1 MKTSQ
6 AIGIVAVGTLLFQIA
21 DIGKSVYLRGRD
33 VSDSQRI
40 QQQQSPA
47 EIDRANREQA
57 KDYAFL
63 YNNPS
68 LEEPMYQKLTKTT
81 AQSGSA
87 QWATLNWAQ
96 SLLSLHSPNTIHH
109 PPNTINYSDISPI
122 DPRLSA

>member
-6 AIGIVAVGTLLFQIA
+6 AIGIVAVGTLLFQFA
-21 DIGKSVYLRGRD
+21 DIGKSAYLRSRD

-40 QQQQSPA
+40 HQQQSPA
-47 EIDRANREQA
+47 EIDRANRERA

-81 AQSGSA
+81 A
-87 QWATLNWAQ
+87 
-96 SLLSLHSPNTIHH
+96 H
-109 PPNTINYSDISPI
+109 
-122 DPRLSA
+122 

>member
-6 AIGIVAVGTLLFQIA
+6 AIGIVAVGTLLFQVA
-21 DIGKSVYLRGRD
+21 DIGKSAYLQGRD

-40 QQQQSPA
+40 QQHQSPA

-68 LEEPMYQKLTKTT
+68 LEEPMYQKLTKTNSKLT
-81 AQSGSA
+81 AK
-87 QWATLNWAQ
+87 
-96 SLLSLHSPNTIHH
+96 
-109 PPNTINYSDISPI
+109 Y
-122 DPRLSA
+122 

>member
-6 AIGIVAVGTLLFQIA
+6 AIGIVAIGTLLFQLA

-81 AQSGSA
+81 SKLTAK
-87 QWATLNWAQ
+87 
-96 SLLSLHSPNTIHH
+96 
-109 PPNTINYSDISPI
+109 Y
-122 DPRLSA
+122 

>member
-6 AIGIVAVGTLLFQIA
+6 AIGIVALGTLLFQIA

-40 QQQQSPA
+40 GQQQSPA

-57 KDYAFL
+57 KDHAFL

-81 AQSGSA
+81 AQFGSA
-87 QWATLNWAQ
+87 
-96 SLLSLHSPNTIHH
+96 H
-109 PPNTINYSDISPI
+109 
-122 DPRLSA
+122 

>member
-6 AIGIVAVGTLLFQIA
+6 AIGIFAVGTLLFQLA

-33 VSDSQRI
+33 VSDSQRM

-63 YNNPS
+63 YNDPS
-68 LEEPMYQKLTKTT
+68 LEEPMYQKLTKTASKLT
-81 AQSGSA
+81 AK
-87 QWATLNWAQ
+87 
-96 SLLSLHSPNTIHH
+96 
-109 PPNTINYSDISPI
+109 Y
-122 DPRLSA
+122 

>member
-63 YNNPS
+63 HNNPS
-68 LEEPMYQKLTKTT
+68 LEEPMYQKLTKT
-81 AQSGSA
+81 A
-87 QWATLNWAQ
+87 
-96 SLLSLHSPNTIHH
+96 
-109 PPNTINYSDISPI
+109 PI
-122 DPRLSA
+122 AKHQ

>member
-6 AIGIVAVGTLLFQIA
+6 AIGIVALGTLLFQIA

-40 QQQQSPA
+40 GQQQSPA

-63 YNNPS
+63 HNNPS
-68 LEEPMYQKLTKTT
+68 LEEPMYQKLTKT
-81 AQSGSA
+81 A
-87 QWATLNWAQ
+87 
-96 SLLSLHSPNTIHH
+96 
-109 PPNTINYSDISPI
+109 PI
-122 DPRLSA
+122 TKHQ

>member
-6 AIGIVAVGTLLFQIA
+6 AIGIVAIGTLLFQAA
-21 DIGKSVYLRGRD
+21 DIGKSAYLRSRD

-40 QQQQSPA
+40 QQQLSPA

-68 LEEPMYQKLTKTT
+68 LEEPMYQKLSKTAT
-81 AQSGSA
+81 HSGSA
-87 QWATLNWAQ
+87 Q
-96 SLLSLHSPNTIHH
+96 
-109 PPNTINYSDISPI
+109 
-122 DPRLSA
+122 

>member
-47 EIDRANREQA
+47 EIDRANRERA

-68 LEEPMYQKLTKTT
+68 LEEPMYQKLTKTASKT
-81 AQSGSA
+81 KSQ
-87 QWATLNWAQ
+87 
-96 SLLSLHSPNTIHH
+96 
-109 PPNTINYSDISPI
+109 
-122 DPRLSA
+122 

>member
-21 DIGKSVYLRGRD
+21 DMGKSVYLHGRD

-47 EIDRANREQA
+47 EIDRANRERA

-81 AQSGSA
+81 
-87 QWATLNWAQ
+87 
-96 SLLSLHSPNTIHH
+96 
-109 PPNTINYSDISPI
+109 PI
-122 DPRLSA
+122 AKH

>member
-6 AIGIVAVGTLLFQIA
+6 AIGIVAVGTLLFQVA
-21 DIGKSVYLRGRD
+21 DISKSAYLRSKD
-33 VSDSQRI
+33 VSDSQRM

-68 LEEPMYQKLTKTT
+68 LEEPMYQKLTKMT
-81 AQSGSA
+81 
-87 QWATLNWAQ
+87 
-96 SLLSLHSPNTIHH
+96 
-109 PPNTINYSDISPI
+109 PI
-122 DPRLSA
+122 AKHQ